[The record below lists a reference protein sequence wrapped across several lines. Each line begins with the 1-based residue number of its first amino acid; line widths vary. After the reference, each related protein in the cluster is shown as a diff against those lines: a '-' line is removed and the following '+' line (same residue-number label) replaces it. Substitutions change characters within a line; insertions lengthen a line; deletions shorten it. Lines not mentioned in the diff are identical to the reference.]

1 MTLKTIKGQDLSLH
15 LAQHAEASEEI
26 DEQDNPLST
35 LFFIDSQI
43 LPISEHPWYT
53 DLVYYLKN

>member
-1 MTLKTIKGQDLSLH
+1 MTSKKIKGRDLALH

-35 LFFIDSQI
+35 LVYIDSQTI
-43 LPISEHPWYT
+43 PIAEHR
-53 DLVYYLKN
+53 